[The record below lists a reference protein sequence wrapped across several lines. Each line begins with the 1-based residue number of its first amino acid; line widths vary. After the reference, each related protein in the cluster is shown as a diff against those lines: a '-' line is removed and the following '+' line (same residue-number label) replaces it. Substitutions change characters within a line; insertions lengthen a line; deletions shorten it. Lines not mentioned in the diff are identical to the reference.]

1 MIVKNKNF
9 EKSGIEPVHMTE
21 YVPSEIKEYLDEYVI
36 GQETAKKILSVALYN
51 HMKILKHPNAV
62 IEKSNILLLGPS
74 GCGKT
79 YLIQCL
85 AKLFDVPYAITDAT
99 TLTESGYVGNDVESV
114 LQKLIYNAA
123 RDITEFSDE
132 RDLITKAAARAE
144 TGIVFI
150 DEIDKKAAKTME
162 NMSITRDVSGEGVQQ
177 ALLKLAEGT
186 DVDVQ
191 LMGARKHPYA
201 ETVRVN
207 TSKILFICS
216 GAFPGIEKI
225 IKKRALPN
233 VKEKLGLRFCEM
245 DTQNNEVIEYNDII
259 DKVETEDLQRFGLIP
274 EFIGRFPIICPMHEL
289 SEEELCQILIEP
301 QGSIVKQYQNLL
313 LIDGIKLGFEAEALR
328 EIAKAAIAKKTGA
341 RGLRH
346 QLEKLLL
353 EVMFKGPE
361 IAKEGNIEI
370 TVGKNSVLEGT
381 IDINNYVSKSV
392 MQAR

>member
-1 MIVKNKNF
+1 
-9 EKSGIEPVHMTE
+9 
-21 YVPSEIKEYLDEYVI
+21 
-36 GQETAKKILSVALYN
+36 
-51 HMKILKHPNAV
+51 
-62 IEKSNILLLGPS
+62 
-74 GCGKT
+74 
-79 YLIQCL
+79 
-85 AKLFDVPYAITDAT
+85 
-99 TLTESGYVGNDVESV
+99 
-114 LQKLIYNAA
+114 
-123 RDITEFSDE
+123 
-132 RDLITKAAARAE
+132 
-144 TGIVFI
+144 
-150 DEIDKKAAKTME
+150 
-162 NMSITRDVSGEGVQQ
+162 
-177 ALLKLAEGT
+177 
-186 DVDVQ
+186 
-191 LMGARKHPYA
+191 MGARKHPYA

-289 SEEELCQILIEP
+289 TEEELCQILTEP

-341 RGLRH
+341 RGLRR

>member
-9 EKSGIEPVHMTE
+9 GKSRIQPEKMPDL
-21 YVPSEIKEYLDEYVI
+21 VPSEIKEYLDEYVI

-51 HMKILKHPNAV
+51 HMKILKYPAAG

-114 LQKLIYNAA
+114 LQKLIYNSA

-132 RDLITKAAARAE
+132 RDLMTKAAARAE

-150 DEIDKKAAKTME
+150 DEIDKKASKTME

-191 LMGARKHPYA
+191 LIGARKHPYA

-225 IKKRALPN
+225 IKKRVMPN
-233 VKEKLGLRFCEM
+233 IKERLGLRFSELE
-245 DTQNNEVIEYNDII
+245 TQSNEVVEYNDII
-259 DKVETEDLQRFGLIP
+259 DKVDTEDLQRFGLIP

-289 SEEELCQILIEP
+289 SEEELCQILTEP

-313 LIDGIKLGFEAEALR
+313 LLDGIKLEFESDALQA
-328 EIAKAAIAKKTGA
+328 IAKTAIAKKTGA
-341 RGLRH
+341 RGLRS

-353 EVMFKGPE
+353 EVMYDGPKKAQG
-361 IAKEGNIEI
+361 IGL
-370 TVGKNSVLEGT
+370 S
-381 IDINNYVSKSV
+381 INVTGEDVASGLIKI
-392 MQAR
+392 

>member
-9 EKSGIEPVHMTE
+9 GKSRIQHEKMPDL
-21 YVPSEIKEYLDEYVI
+21 VPSEIKEYLDEYVI
-36 GQETAKKILSVALYN
+36 GQESAKKILSVALYN
-51 HMKILKHPNAV
+51 HKKILKYPAAG

-132 RDLITKAAARAE
+132 RDLMTKAAARAE

-150 DEIDKKAAKTME
+150 DEIDKKASKAME

-225 IKKRALPN
+225 IKKRVMPN
-233 VKEKLGLRFCEM
+233 IKERLGLRFSELE
-245 DTQNNEVIEYNDII
+245 TQSNEVVEYNDII
-259 DKVETEDLQRFGLIP
+259 DKVDTEDLQRYGLIP
-274 EFIGRFPIICPMHEL
+274 EFIGRFPIICPMQEL
-289 SEEELCQILIEP
+289 SEEELCQILTEP

-313 LIDGIKLGFEAEALR
+313 LLDGIKLEFEADALQ

-341 RGLRH
+341 RGLRS
-346 QLEKLLL
+346 QIENLLL
-353 EVMFKGPE
+353 NVMYEGPKKAQG
-361 IAKEGNIEI
+361 IGLHINVTKEDVACRII
-370 TVGKNSVLEGT
+370 K
-381 IDINNYVSKSV
+381 I
-392 MQAR
+392 

>member
-1 MIVKNKNF
+1 
-9 EKSGIEPVHMTE
+9 
-21 YVPSEIKEYLDEYVI
+21 
-36 GQETAKKILSVALYN
+36 
-51 HMKILKHPNAV
+51 MKLL
-62 IEKSNILLLGPS
+62 NI
-74 GCGKT
+74 
-79 YLIQCL
+79 
-85 AKLFDVPYAITDAT
+85 
-99 TLTESGYVGNDVESV
+99 
-114 LQKLIYNAA
+114 
-123 RDITEFSDE
+123 
-132 RDLITKAAARAE
+132 
-144 TGIVFI
+144 
-150 DEIDKKAAKTME
+150 
-162 NMSITRDVSGEGVQQ
+162 
-177 ALLKLAEGT
+177 
-186 DVDVQ
+186 
-191 LMGARKHPYA
+191 
-201 ETVRVN
+201 
-207 TSKILFICS
+207 
-216 GAFPGIEKI
+216 
-225 IKKRALPN
+225 
-233 VKEKLGLRFCEM
+233 
-245 DTQNNEVIEYNDII
+245 
-259 DKVETEDLQRFGLIP
+259 TEDLQRFGLIP